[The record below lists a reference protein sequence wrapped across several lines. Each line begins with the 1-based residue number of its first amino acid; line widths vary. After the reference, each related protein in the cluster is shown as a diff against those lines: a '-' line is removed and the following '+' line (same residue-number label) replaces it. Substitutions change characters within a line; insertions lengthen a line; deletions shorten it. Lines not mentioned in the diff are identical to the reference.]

1 MNPPVPLDNAAS
13 GLGGTDRTT
22 LLVGISRGHE
32 RSVGGKERERE
43 LETDVFWSR
52 VLVTGGIE
60 T

>member
-1 MNPPVPLDNAAS
+1 MNPLVPLDNAAS
-13 GLGGTDRTT
+13 DLEGADHIT
-22 LLVGISRGHE
+22 LLVEISRGRE